1 MRKWIVILIG
11 LLFAITDIAAQTLAF
26 PTAEGFG
33 KYASGGRG
41 GKVVEVT
48 NLNDSGESS
57 ATRCDHG
64 SRDAVGWH
72 DTYNK
77 GNE

>member
-1 MRKWIVILIG
+1 MKKLMFFFVALGAIAADG
-11 LLFAITDIAAQTLAF
+11 LAQTLAF

-48 NLNDSGESS
+48 NLNDSGE
-57 ATRCDHG
+57 G
-64 SRDAVGWH
+64 SLRWALTEAGRETPPIQIWSP
-72 DTYNK
+72 
-77 GNE
+77 